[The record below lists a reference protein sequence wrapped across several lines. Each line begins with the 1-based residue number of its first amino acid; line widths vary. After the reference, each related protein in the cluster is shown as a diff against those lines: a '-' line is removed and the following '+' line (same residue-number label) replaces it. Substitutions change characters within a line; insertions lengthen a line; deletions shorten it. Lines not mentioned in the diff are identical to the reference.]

1 MCLEINKQYSQKNL
15 YRPAR
20 STATDTQPQVPDR
33 KFFARDDHWPDSRS
47 PQPRLQLLLNQ
58 GRLSHLDQDS
68 QAQGRPFKTGLLPG
82 KDRQQCDQMLE

>member
-47 PQPRLQLLLNQ
+47 P
-58 GRLSHLDQDS
+58 HLDQDS